1 MSSPALSLDRGMPAS
16 TETERVVIGS
26 ILVNPELIYEA
37 SSKLRL
43 EDFFLDA
50 HRKLF
55 ECLCRMHEAG
65 TPIEEASLLETL
77 RARHEID
84 GIGGLGYIMD
94 LTTGVPK
101 RKTLSYQIGVIR
113 EKSQLR
119 TIIHAANGALSVA
132 MNEGSAPGEIAG
144 RLQDS
149 LLEMQTTG
157 TGARPIAEVM
167 RDAVAKLTEYRNRDA
182 GGSLG
187 LTTTVESVDVATT
200 AIRED
205 ELWIVGARP
214 NVGKTPFGCQI
225 AIENAKQGFPV
236 LMFTLEMA
244 DVQLAWRILSHAG
257 FAKPSV
263 VRDPR
268 FALESTW
275 NNICSAPDRVRDWP
289 LYIDDTPGLSIG
301 ELKHR
306 TRLFV
311 AKYGVRLVVVD
322 YLQLVNAPGKGGYER
337 VSNVARGLQQLC
349 RQTHCPILALSQLN
363 REAKDLSKEPML
375 GNLRE
380 SGELEQSANVVLLL
394 HRPPG
399 QEDNTPGREG
409 KIIAAK
415 VREGKGG
422 AVNVYFDDQTLTFK
436 EGRAQ

>member
-1 MSSPALSLDRGMPAS
+1 MPHSSA
-16 TETERVVIGS
+16 
-26 ILVNPELIYEA
+26 
-37 SSKLRL
+37 
-43 EDFFLDA
+43 
-50 HRKLF
+50 
-55 ECLCRMHEAG
+55 
-65 TPIEEASLLETL
+65 
-77 RARHEID
+77 
-84 GIGGLGYIMD
+84 
-94 LTTGVPK
+94 
-101 RKTLSYQIGVIR
+101 
-113 EKSQLR
+113 
-119 TIIHAANGALSVA
+119 
-132 MNEGSAPGEIAG
+132 
-144 RLQDS
+144 
-149 LLEMQTTG
+149 

-187 LTTTVESVDVATT
+187 LTTTVESVDMATT

-268 FALESTW
+268 YALEATW
-275 NNICSAPDRVRDWP
+275 NNISSAPDRVKDWP

-337 VSNVARGLQQLC
+337 VTNVARGLQQLC

-375 GNLRE
+375 GDLRE

-399 QEDNTPGREG
+399 QEDNTPGRDG

-422 AVNVYFDDQTLTFK
+422 AVNVHFDDQTLTFK